1 MAGELP
7 TEGCS
12 GNTIVAPGV
21 PCATN
26 NLCVLGIDERIWR
39 ITQEL
44 TKNVSARV
52 TAFSVDDKTRIDS
65 YYQALLSYAQDAGS
79 DFLDLHYLA
88 EFTLTDLVAIQVP
101 VENEA
106 INAAVQYLLGADINL
121 RISQSSRIN
130 DGMLPTDLQD
140 FVQAV
145 NKSKRLIDAAFD
157 NFNPIDMPQSN
168 PRRDLVNPTRN

>member
-7 TEGCS
+7 TEGCE
-12 GNTIVAPGV
+12 GHQIVAPGV

-52 TAFSVDDKTRIDS
+52 TAFSADDKERIDS
-65 YYQALLSYAQDAGS
+65 YYASLLSFADNAGS

-88 EFTLTDLVAIQVP
+88 EFTLTDIVGAQVP

-130 DGMLPTDLQD
+130 DGILPTDLDD
-140 FVQAV
+140 FKTAV
-145 NKSKRLIDAAFD
+145 EKSKRMVDNAYD
-157 NFNPIDMPQSN
+157 NFNPMDMPQSN
-168 PRRDLVNPTRN
+168 PRRQVVNPTR